1 MHPQLSEGI
10 YGVVFAGFMHKR
22 LQQRKGKVLSTMP
35 GVRNPAQ
42 RVRVSCRYVVNN
54 NLVKMFCKPFLSIGI
69 KRVCLVLVA
78 TLIVGL
84 PITSLAAS
92 IYNSDVKAHR
102 IQITYEGGKQYF
114 VTVYNSSTHYFDCSY
129 GCQIKLIGTGH
140 SMTLASDTV
149 VLIDDGRL
157 RLK

>member
-10 YGVVFAGFMHKR
+10 YGVVFAGFMYKR
-22 LQQRKGKVLSTMP
+22 LRQRKKRVLTTMP
-35 GVRNPAQ
+35 GIKKSLQ
-42 RVRVSCRYVVNN
+42 RVRASHRYVVNN
-54 NLVKMFCKPFLSIGI
+54 DLVKRFCKPFLSIRI
-69 KRVCLVLVA
+69 NRICFVLVA
-78 TLIVGL
+78 TLMVGL
-84 PITSLAAS
+84 SSTSLAAS

-102 IQITYEGGKQYF
+102 IQIKYEGGKQYF
-114 VTVYNSSTHYFDCSY
+114 VTVYNSSTHYFDCSF
-129 GCQIKLIGTGH
+129 GCQIKLMATGH

>member
-1 MHPQLSEGI
+1 M
-10 YGVVFAGFMHKR
+10 
-22 LQQRKGKVLSTMP
+22 
-35 GVRNPAQ
+35 
-42 RVRVSCRYVVNN
+42 
-54 NLVKMFCKPFLSIGI
+54 
-69 KRVCLVLVA
+69 LVA

-84 PITSLAAS
+84 SSTSLAAS

-102 IQITYEGGKQYF
+102 IQIKFEGGKQYF
-114 VTVYNSSTHYFDCSY
+114 VTVYNSSTHYFDCSH
-129 GCQIKLIGTGH
+129 GCQIKLMATGH